1 MQLSK
6 CHSQGR
12 RRAFQCSA
20 SLILKENLT
29 GAHGMNQINLNAEYL
44 ILDHSM
50 PPEIAVYAVMTM
62 RGASGSLLDMRFFYC
77 VVTFVVKCASIAAP
91 F

>member
-1 MQLSK
+1 
-6 CHSQGR
+6 
-12 RRAFQCSA
+12 
-20 SLILKENLT
+20 
-29 GAHGMNQINLNAEYL
+29 MNQINLIAEDL

-50 PPEIAVYAVMTM
+50 PPEIAVYAAMTM
-62 RGASGSLLDMRFFYC
+62 RKTSKSLLNMRFFYC